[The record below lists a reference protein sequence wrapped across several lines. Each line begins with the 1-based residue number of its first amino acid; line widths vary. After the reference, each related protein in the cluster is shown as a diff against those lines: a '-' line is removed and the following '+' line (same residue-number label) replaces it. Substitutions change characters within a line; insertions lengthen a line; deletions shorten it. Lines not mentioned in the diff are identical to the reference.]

1 MYLVLTSFCWVIVS
15 TQVYIVYA
23 KVLGVDEA
31 VPQRW
36 LQFTPSVI
44 DEGKCMARTW
54 NGDEYEGQLGG
65 QCRLKPLPGTR
76 LCKRHGKPTG
86 LAHGRVDGDI
96 PDDKFA
102 EFLRVSGGS
111 SQKK

>member
-1 MYLVLTSFCWVIVS
+1 MGV
-15 TQVYIVYA
+15 
-23 KVLGVDEA
+23 KVGVDDA

-54 NGDEYEGQLGG
+54 KGNEYEGQLGG
-65 QCRLKPLPGTR
+65 QCGSTCVVGTR
-76 LCKRHGKPTG
+76 FCKRHGEPNG

-96 PDDKFA
+96 PDGKFA
-102 EFLRVSGGS
+102 QFLNASAGS
-111 SQKK
+111 RQKK